1 MLEAARE
8 YFERLAPDLRAR
20 FRFVHVSTDEVYGS
34 LGVAGR
40 FHEMSQYQPSSPY
53 SASKAASD
61 HLAHAWYK
69 TYGLPVIVSNCSNNY
84 GPYQFP
90 EKLIPLT
97 ILNALEGKPLPVY
110 GTGSNVRDWL
120 FVEDHAYGL
129 ATLLERGRPGDKYN
143 FGGDSERTNL
153 TVVELICDILDR
165 IVPAGRS
172 RRSLIT
178 FVADRPGH
186 DLRYAIDAS
195 RAHNQLGW
203 RPRESF
209 DSGLERTI
217 RWYLDHQEWW
227 GPLRQSVYG
236 GERLGLVQAAQ

>member
-1 MLEAARE
+1 M
-8 YFERLAPDLRAR
+8 
-20 FRFVHVSTDEVYGS
+20 HVSTDEVYGS
-34 LGVAGR
+34 LGATGR
-40 FHEMSQYQPSSPY
+40 FREISPYQPSSPY

-97 ILNALEGKPLPVY
+97 ILNALEGRPLPVY

-120 FVEDHAYGL
+120 FVDDHAHGL
-129 ATLLERGRPGDKYN
+129 ATLLQRGNAGDKYN

-165 IVPAGRS
+165 VVPSAQP

-178 FVADRPGH
+178 FVTDRPGH

-195 RAHNQLGW
+195 HAKNKLGW
-203 RPRESF
+203 NPRETF
-209 DSGLERTI
+209 ETGLERTI

-227 GPLRQSVYG
+227 RPLRQSVYG
-236 GERLGLVQAAQ
+236 GERLGLLQPVR